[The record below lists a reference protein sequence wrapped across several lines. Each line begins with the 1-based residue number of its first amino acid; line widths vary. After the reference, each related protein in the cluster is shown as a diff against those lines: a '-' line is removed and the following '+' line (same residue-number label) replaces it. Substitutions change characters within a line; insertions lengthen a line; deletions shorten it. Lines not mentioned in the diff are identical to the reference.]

1 MNTQSNVQ
9 LLDRIEH
16 GRRLMV
22 ARAGARDLQHQ
33 EVIALS
39 QALDELVNE
48 YYRQS

>member
-1 MNTQSNVQ
+1 MNTQCNLQ
-9 LLDRIEH
+9 LQERIEY

-22 ARAGARDLQHQ
+22 ARAGASSLQHQ